1 MKLVQFLYLYGLLA
15 VSAAA
20 QKCPDYAAYANTTH
34 PPFSNGVYELS
45 YQRPTVECRTFISP
59 DLENTLT
66 RLNSSITDPDL
77 FRLFENAFPNTLD
90 TAIKWK
96 GYAANNT
103 DEELT
108 FIITGDM

>member
-1 MKLVQFLYLYGLLA
+1 MKVVQPLYLYAILTTSA
-15 VSAAA
+15 VA
-20 QKCPDYAAYANTTH
+20 QNCPDYAAYANTTH

-45 YQRPTVECRTFISP
+45 YQRPSVGCRTFISP
-59 DLENTLT
+59 DVENTIT

-96 GYAANNT
+96 GYAANST
-103 DEELT
+103 DEDLT